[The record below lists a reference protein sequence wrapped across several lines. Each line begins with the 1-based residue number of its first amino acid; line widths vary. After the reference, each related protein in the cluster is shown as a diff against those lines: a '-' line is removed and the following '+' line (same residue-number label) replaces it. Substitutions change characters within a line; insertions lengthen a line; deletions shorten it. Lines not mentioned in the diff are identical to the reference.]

1 MHACKQPY
9 AKETKSNSHLKK
21 KKDHSDNS
29 VGSVL
34 EGGMNMTYSGQTT
47 GIDFLSFPPLN
58 FRKIMELRD

>member
-1 MHACKQPY
+1 MQATIYKRN
-9 AKETKSNSHLKK
+9 KIKLSFEKK

-58 FRKIMELRD
+58 FRKIIELRD